1 MKNKIII
8 LLLVLASGMLV
19 FSGCATKRYGR
30 MTPLTDMEKNLYD
43 CKDIEL
49 EISKVEKFIL
59 EVNEGAKIDA
69 RSVAGFLGDFGIGN
83 SMEKNEA
90 LKSAYKRLEELKALK
105 IQKDCDSYL
114 KEEPKT
120 VSPLGES

>member
-1 MKNKIII
+1 MKYNKTI
-8 LLLVLASGMLV
+8 LIVSLFLTAACL

-30 MTPLTDMEKNLYD
+30 MTALSGMEKNLYD

-59 EVNEGAKIDA
+59 EVNEGGEIDL

-90 LKSAYKRLEELKALK
+90 LKSAYAKLEELKQLK
-105 IQKDCDSYL
+105 IEKDCDNL
-114 KEEPKT
+114 KDHEPKR
-120 VSPLGES
+120 VAAMGE